1 MPELFQNKYEISL
14 YEVFAFMGLAQCVF
28 ILVYIASRSWRSSR
42 SIIPFL
48 YFLLLGGLFFAE
60 LALGLFAL
68 ASGYFLSL
76 LTFAW
81 LVVPVISY
89 LFIVQII
96 NLEKLPALKHYTILP
111 VMFLCVIIPFSF
123 GDFSDDCTASTLKC
137 TFFYDI
143 LISIFVV
150 FSTLTVSALLFDP
163 EGFRAIRTDKDKK
176 DRYWLALTI
185 VIINAGV
192 VASALGTIAGVLG
205 EQDGRYIRII
215 LGVAYAYLATTSLFR
230 IYPPSIPVEKVAN
243 PESLNSSERKIIED
257 IERLMTLD
265 KLYQEPAFS
274 RADMARELNI
284 SEGVITKVINAHYGK
299 NFPTLVNEARV
310 EEAKHLLVDTDMNI
324 KTIAEDVGFN
334 SIATFNRVFKE
345 TVGKTATEYRAENG
359 KAKDPDSEYILG

>member
-1 MPELFQNKYEISL
+1 MLDMFQSRYEISL
-14 YEVFAFMGLAQCVF
+14 YEVFSFMGLVQCIF

-48 YFLLLGGLFFAE
+48 YFLILGGLFFFE
-60 LALGLFAL
+60 LALGIYSLTSDF
-68 ASGYFLSL
+68 YLSA

-96 NLEKLPALKHYTILP
+96 NLEKLPAFKHYLILP
-111 VMFLCVIIPFSF
+111 LLVLCVCIPYVF
-123 GDFSDDCTASTLKC
+123 GDYSQECTGSIIKC
-137 TFFYDI
+137 AFFYDV
-143 LISIFVV
+143 LTAIFVV
-150 FSTLTVSALLFDP
+150 FSTVTVAVLFLDP
-163 EGFRAIRTDKDKK
+163 HGFRSIRTEKDKT
-176 DRYWLALTI
+176 DRYWLAMTI
-185 VIINAGV
+185 IIINAGV
-192 VASALGTIAGVLG
+192 VATALGAIAGFIEG
-205 EQDGRYIRII
+205 KEARYIRII

-243 PESLNSSERKIIED
+243 PDSLSVNERKIIED

-274 RADMARELNI
+274 RADLARELNI

-299 NFPTLVNEARV
+299 NFPTVVNEARV
-310 EEAKHLLVDTDMNI
+310 VEAKHLLADSDMNI

-334 SIATFNRVFKE
+334 SIATFNRVFKDFA
-345 TVGKTATEYRAENG
+345 GQTASEYRTQNS